1 MKLIGLTGKAR
12 VGKDT
17 VANFL
22 MAEHDYVR
30 MAFADPL
37 KRAAAEIFGLT
48 AVQMQDEFK
57 EIPIEYWGMS
67 PREIFQKLG
76 TEGVRDVFGPEVWVK
91 RLGMGLDAV
100 RHTSNVVITD
110 VRFRSEADFLK
121 SQGATLVEI
130 RRDVSD
136 VRSHSSEA
144 GIGMCADFVIENN
157 SSVDA
162 LYGQIELMLGAL

>member
-48 AVQMQDEFK
+48 PTQMQDEFK
-57 EIPIEYWGMS
+57 EIPVQYWGMS

-76 TEGVRDVFGPEVWVK
+76 TEAVRDVFGPEVWVK
-91 RLGMGLDAV
+91 RLGMGLDVV
-100 RHTSNVVITD
+100 RHTKNVVITD
-110 VRFRSEADFLK
+110 VRFPNEVEFLIR
-121 SQGATLVEI
+121 QGGVLVEI

-136 VRSHSSEA
+136 VRAHRSEA
-144 GIGMCADFVIENN
+144 GVGVEADIVIDNN

-162 LYGQIELMLGAL
+162 LYAQIELMLGTL